1 MKFTKKGATC
11 EGWAKS
17 DRHQAANIDEA
28 DFAEGW
34 GNSVN
39 LIANCAVQV
48 NYKLRAMVL
57 RYCVRLIPV
66 SRLNVRAKYC
76 DDE

>member
-1 MKFTKKGATC
+1 M
-11 EGWAKS
+11 
-17 DRHQAANIDEA
+17 DEA
-28 DFAEGW
+28 DFAKGW
-34 GNSVN
+34 VNSVN